1 MKLNWIRVDDQLP
14 PDAQKC
20 WVWNGRGIGI
30 TTYYGSVF
38 LSWGG
43 VTHWHPYVDPEPPIE

>member
-1 MKLNWIRVDDQLP
+1 MKLDWIKVTEQLP

-43 VTHWHPYVDPEPPIE
+43 VTHWHPYVDPQPPTE